1 MSLYIDSASHLH
13 HDQEK
18 NLVVTC
24 PHCQAV
30 AHITPTAVPR
40 FEDLQLYRPNQ
51 VGIVYLC
58 DACHAPIFLR
68 FTVRVYGTTRIELS
82 PQFTEVERAREKFSF
97 AYVPEDVELLFR
109 EALTCFSQGAFNAF
123 ASMCRRTA
131 QAMFADLG
139 EAGRLR
145 LFDEFNAV
153 RELADIAPEI
163 FAKLKSVLFGA
174 ELDARSALPLLD
186 GYEAGIM
193 LEVAKDLLY
202 EAYVRK
208 GKLQQAERA
217 LRVRHGDGHAPVK
230 VRQRRDAEGRAA
242 GIGGIGAGEAAVVV
256 EVAKPHQAAPRAGRG
271 GGARLELCPPLAVRH
286 RNGQDRARH
295 VLQQHR
301 RGAQHLDLR
310 EACLVLLAAVAHEA
324 RPVRAARDDDLERG
338 EHLATVADA
347 EREAVGSCEEAL
359 ELRARP
365 LVEQDRFRPAL
376 ARPQHI
382 AIGEAAD
389 RK

>member
-1 MSLYIDSASHLH
+1 MDSTRHTQQHEPPRARHMSLYIDSASHLH

-68 FTVRVYGTTRIELS
+68 FTVRVYGATRIELS

-97 AYVPEDVELLFR
+97 AYIPEDVELLFR
-109 EALTCFSQGAFNAF
+109 EALTCFSQGAYNAF

-145 LFDEFNAV
+145 LFDELNAV
-153 RELADIAPEI
+153 RELADIRPGSLAE
-163 FAKLKSVLFGA
+163 LKRVLFGA
-174 ELDARSALPLLD
+174 ELDARSALPLFD

-193 LEVAKDLLY
+193 LEVVKDLLY

-208 GKLQQAERA
+208 GKLQQAIMVRGFFLGETNPTIPPMDQRA
-217 LRVRHGDGHAPVK
+217 QLS
-230 VRQRRDAEGRAA
+230 A
-242 GIGGIGAGEAAVVV
+242 G
-256 EVAKPHQAAPRAGRG
+256 
-271 GGARLELCPPLAVRH
+271 
-286 RNGQDRARH
+286 
-295 VLQQHR
+295 
-301 RGAQHLDLR
+301 
-310 EACLVLLAAVAHEA
+310 
-324 RPVRAARDDDLERG
+324 
-338 EHLATVADA
+338 
-347 EREAVGSCEEAL
+347 
-359 ELRARP
+359 
-365 LVEQDRFRPAL
+365 
-376 ARPQHI
+376 
-382 AIGEAAD
+382 
-389 RK
+389 